1 MEGMHFEEGEPVWT
15 TPCIEVQMGDE
26 LFRFT
31 YLNTRIRIFGDNWAQ
46 MNHVEYRHDDGQL
59 QGIRVSQDFM
69 DQLMENE
76 YPYSFDPIPDGNT
89 EDWYIRAES
98 KSLDEELKSL

>member
-1 MEGMHFEEGEPVWT
+1 MEAMHFEEGEPVWT
-15 TPCIEVQMGDE
+15 TPCIEVEMAGE
-26 LFRFT
+26 IFRFT

-59 QGIRVSQDFM
+59 QGIRVTQEFM
-69 DQLMENE
+69 DGLMENE
-76 YPYSFDPIPDGNT
+76 YPYSFDPIPDSST

-98 KSLDEELKSL
+98 KSLDDELKSL